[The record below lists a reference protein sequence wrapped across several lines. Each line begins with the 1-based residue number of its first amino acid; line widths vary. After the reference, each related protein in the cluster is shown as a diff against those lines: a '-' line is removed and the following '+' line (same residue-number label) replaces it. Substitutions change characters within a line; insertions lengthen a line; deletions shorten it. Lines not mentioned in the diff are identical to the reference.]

1 MADRPSAPAVPT
13 LHDLIEKREIPNVAV
28 FKTRPPS
35 VAAIV
40 VQDQDSLDAA
50 TLIDDYVATLANGN
64 LGAYDWSP
72 LHGRDVFIWPSPD
85 HGHHAAA
92 AKFAQHLHGHAKSVS
107 VVCDINETLAGASGD
122 KIPALVA
129 DLLRTHAKPVQLV
142 GQNAKQSPTPKQHY
156 LKKDRTLKSVPMSWA
171 ELGLDCEPGKPPHV
185 NLINVSTILQRD
197 SNYAGRIW
205 LDTFR
210 DKTYYRDG
218 DRSRLWRD
226 SDTRRAAAYIQ
237 KSLKMPKVGTL
248 LVDEAVKHAAESHP
262 ENSVIEWLE
271 HLPAWDGTSRLY
283 DWLTDTL
290 GIEKSEYTMAIAHNW
305 PIAMVA
311 RAYQPGC
318 KFDHMPVLEGQQ
330 GLAKTSFL
338 EVLGGEW
345 YKSLPMAFGDKDFLQ
360 AIQGAWIVEI
370 PDMTGFSRR
379 EHGAILATITI
390 RVDEYRKS
398 YGRITEAH
406 PRVAMFA
413 ATSETDDY
421 LKDTRGRRRYWP
433 LRCQHINLSA
443 LAQMRQQIF
452 AEALLAYRRG
462 ESYWEM
468 PASADREQMDRSE
481 PDPWAPDVVDQAE
494 NMWLKGLGDVVNANI
509 TATRIL
515 AELGVL
521 IKDQNQS
528 TRERVGAILRENG
541 WRNKRTRNARLWFK
555 PSR

>member
-1 MADRPSAPAVPT
+1 MAAEHSAPGVAVLVNPR
-13 LHDLIEKREIPNVAV
+13 EKRDIANAAAIKIRPVQIP
-28 FKTRPPS
+28 
-35 VAAIV
+35 AIV
-40 VQDQDSLDAA
+40 VQDKDSLAA
-50 TLIDDYVATLANGN
+50 AMLIDDHVATLANGSAD
-64 LGAYDWSP
+64 AYDWTP
-72 LHGRDVFIWPSPD
+72 LHQRDVYIWPTPGDKYHKS
-85 HGHHAAA
+85 A
-92 AKFAQHLHGHAKSVS
+92 AKFAESLIRDVKSVS
-107 VVCDINETLAGASGD
+107 VVINQPHTLAGASGE
-122 KIPALVA
+122 LVPYQLA
-129 DLLRTHAKPVQLV
+129 EIIKQHAKPVTERV
-142 GQNAKQSPTPKQHY
+142 RNHRSKQQSAGRESEPKSAP
-156 LKKDRTLKSVPMSWA
+156 LSWA
-171 ELGLDCEPGKPPHV
+171 ELKLDSEPGKPPHV

-197 SNYAGRIW
+197 PNYAGRIW

-210 DKTYYRDG
+210 DKIYYREVDK
-218 DRSRLWRD
+218 SRLWKD

-237 KSLKMPKVGTL
+237 KSLQLPKVGTL
-248 LVDEAVKHAAESHP
+248 LVHEAVQHAAEANA
-262 ENSVIEWLE
+262 ENSVIQWIER
-271 HLPAWDGTSRLY
+271 LPAWDRTHRLH

-290 GIEKSEYTMAIAHNW
+290 GVEKTEYTMAVAHNW

-318 KFDHMPVLEGQQ
+318 KFDHMPVLEGEQ

-398 YGRITEAH
+398 YGRTTESH

-433 LRCQHINLSA
+433 LRCQAINLPA
-443 LAQMRQQIF
+443 LAQMRSQIF
-452 AEALLAYRRG
+452 AEALARYRAG
-462 ESYWEM
+462 EPYWIM
-468 PASADREQMDRSE
+468 PASADAEQMDRSE

-494 NMWLKGLGDVVNANI
+494 IMWLKGLGDAVTANI

-528 TRERVGAILRENG
+528 TRERVGAILKENG